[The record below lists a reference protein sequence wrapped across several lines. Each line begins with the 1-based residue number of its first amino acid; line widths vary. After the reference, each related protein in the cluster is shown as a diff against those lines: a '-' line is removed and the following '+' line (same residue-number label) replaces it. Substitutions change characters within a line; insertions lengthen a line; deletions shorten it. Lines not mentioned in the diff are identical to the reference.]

1 MSDYYL
7 AQVIPI
13 VRRIRLPLVRDQWML
28 LMLAINE
35 ILMGVETYL
44 AHDISGTIVPFE
56 WIPIIFGPVAGVLL
70 LFAGL
75 VAFRK
80 RMAANI
86 IGTLVFIASILVG
99 ILGSYF
105 HLRRALLPDAP
116 FGQQVTMGLLIFAP
130 PLLGPITFALVGLLG
145 LSAAWQEDPVGSGR
159 LALPGGAH
167 LQMPLSKTRAYFLMI
182 GLGAMLTTLS
192 SALDHV
198 RTGFVNPWLWIP
210 VTVGVFATAV
220 ILLMGVVEKPTR
232 ADLITYTVAM
242 AALVLTGMLG
252 SYLHINQDLVR
263 FGSMVGERFIRGA
276 PVMAPMLFAN
286 MGALGGIILLDPGK

>member
-28 LMLAINE
+28 LILAINE

-105 HLRRALLPDAP
+105 
-116 FGQQVTMGLLIFAP
+116 
-130 PLLGPITFALVGLLG
+130 
-145 LSAAWQEDPVGSGR
+145 
-159 LALPGGAH
+159 
-167 LQMPLSKTRAYFLMI
+167 
-182 GLGAMLTTLS
+182 
-192 SALDHV
+192 
-198 RTGFVNPWLWIP
+198 
-210 VTVGVFATAV
+210 
-220 ILLMGVVEKPTR
+220 
-232 ADLITYTVAM
+232 
-242 AALVLTGMLG
+242 
-252 SYLHINQDLVR
+252 
-263 FGSMVGERFIRGA
+263 
-276 PVMAPMLFAN
+276 
-286 MGALGGIILLDPGK
+286 